1 MILIPQN
8 YSDWVKILELLK
20 NKSDDVEVLNAMKA
34 GKIEWQSG
42 VAERFLKRLTDSV
55 NFRLNNATDKFQKE
69 ISRSGSE
76 SNIVQ
81 SVINLRKELIFLFQ
95 AVDLSAIP
103 EKQRAQL
110 VSMILGHKPI
120 KFKIRWKSRRKKTE
134 AANYQALFAITKLI
148 HFEEEI

>member
-1 MILIPQN
+1 MIAIPQN

-20 NKSDDVEVLNAMKA
+20 NKSDDTEVLKVMNA

-69 ISRSGSE
+69 ISRSGE
-76 SNIVQ
+76 EYNIVN
-81 SVINLRKELIFLFQ
+81 SIINLRKELMFLSQ
-95 AVDLSAIP
+95 IVDLPVIP

-110 VSMILGHKPI
+110 VSMVLEQANNIQNSLEESAKKDRSGKLSSI
-120 KFKIRWKSRRKKTE
+120 IRNNKVNS
-134 AANYQALFAITKLI
+134 F
-148 HFEEEI
+148 

>member
-20 NKSDDVEVLNAMKA
+20 NKSDDVEVLNVMKA

-110 VSMILGHKPI
+110 VSMILAQAD
-120 KFKIRWKSRRKKTE
+120 KIQNSLEESAKKDRSG
-134 AANYQALFAITKLI
+134 KLSSI
-148 HFEEEI
+148 IRNNKVNSF

>member
-1 MILIPQN
+1 MISIPEN
-8 YSDWVKILELLK
+8 YSEWVKILELLK
-20 NKSDDVEVLNAMKA
+20 NKSDDVEVLNVMKA

-81 SVINLRKELIFLFQ
+81 SVINLRKELIFLSQ

-110 VSMILGHKPI
+110 VSMILAQAD
-120 KFKIRWKSRRKKTE
+120 KIQNSLEESAKKDRSG
-134 AANYQALFAITKLI
+134 KLSSI
-148 HFEEEI
+148 IRNNKVNSF

>member
-1 MILIPQN
+1 MISIPQN

-20 NKSDDVEVLNAMKA
+20 NKSDDVEVLNVMKA

-110 VSMILGHKPI
+110 VSMILAQAD
-120 KFKIRWKSRRKKTE
+120 KIQNSLEESAKKDRSG
-134 AANYQALFAITKLI
+134 KLSSI
-148 HFEEEI
+148 IRNNKVNSF